1 MSSMP
6 YVKFYSE
13 SFLTGV
19 SSLTNE
25 ECGMYIKLL
34 CLQHQTGHLD
44 ERTICLTC
52 GIKSVSEIPYVLKKF
67 EQDEDGLYFNERME
81 KEITKAEE
89 YSESRLRNGKLGG
102 RPKKTDLEK
111 PCGSNPENHVDNHTE
126 TICEQKE
133 NHMGTYRALDISS
146 SILDS
151 SNTELR
157 ENNEESSVTEPT
169 VIKTE
174 KESKEEQK
182 KTRKKKDDSVSV
194 EEKDEIKDFIPFVD
208 EYEFSE
214 DLRDAVINWLE
225 YKNERKQYYTDR
237 GIRTMLKQAKRKAK
251 EFGEDAIIS
260 AFETAVERKWMGTLI
275 GKMTAQSVQAD
286 SKAAGNVPKF
296 QNKAG
301 RFEQI
306 DFDKIEV

>member
-19 SSLTNE
+19 SGLTNE

-34 CLQHQTGHLD
+34 CLQHQSGHLD

-52 GIKSVSEIPYVLKKF
+52 GIKSVSEIPYVMKKF
-67 EQDEDGLYFNERME
+67 EQDDDGLYFNSRME
-81 KEITKAEE
+81 VEIQKAEK
-89 YSESRLRNGKLGG
+89 YVESRIENGKNGG
-102 RPKKTDLEK
+102 RPKKKESDN
-111 PCGSNPENHVDNHTE
+111 NPS
-126 TICEQKE
+126 E
-133 NHMGTYRALDISS
+133 NHMDIKTKPYAEPYENHTDTYRALDISS

-151 SNTELR
+151 SNMELR
-157 ENNEESSVTEPT
+157 GNNEDSNVDIPILT
-169 VIKTE
+169 KTE
-174 KESKEEQK
+174 KELRDEQK
-182 KTRKKKDDSVSV
+182 KNRKKKADSVS
-194 EEKDEIKDFIPFVD
+194 EEKKDEIRDFIPFVD
-208 EYEFSE
+208 EYEFSG

-225 YKNERKQYYTDR
+225 YKNDRKEYYTDR

-260 AFETAVERKWMGTLI
+260 AFETAIERGWMGTLI
-275 GKMTAQSVQAD
+275 GKMTAQSVQSD
-286 SKAAGNVPKF
+286 SKMAGAVPKF
-296 QNKAG
+296 QNKSG